1 MKNFTPTQIFAL
13 SVIAK
18 NWELPKCLSID
29 EWWNKLEHPYY
40 GILLGNKE
48 QITDRHNY
56 LDGSPGY
63 YAGWNKPVSKAHTL
77 YTIYIKF
84 LKWQD

>member
-1 MKNFTPTQIFAL
+1 
-13 SVIAK
+13 
-18 NWELPKCLSID
+18 
-29 EWWNKLEHPYY
+29 
-40 GILLGNKE
+40 
-48 QITDRHNY
+48 